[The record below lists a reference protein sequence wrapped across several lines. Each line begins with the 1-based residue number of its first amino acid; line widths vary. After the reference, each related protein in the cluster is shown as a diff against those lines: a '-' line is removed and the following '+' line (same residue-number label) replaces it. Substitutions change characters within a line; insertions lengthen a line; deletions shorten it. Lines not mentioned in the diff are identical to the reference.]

1 MEDKLKQNSEYE
13 HEEDTQA
20 NMNHDVQIQDTW
32 KQQNLANLQKSLDM
46 IKHVTNVLI

>member
-20 NMNHDVQIQDTW
+20 SMNH
-32 KQQNLANLQKSLDM
+32 
-46 IKHVTNVLI
+46 NVLIQDI